1 MPMIQCPECGT
12 NIAAT
17 ARTCPYCGYVG
28 DDPAQPIGAQAV
40 YEPAPQ
46 LQFEIERWN
55 PRTDTMDTQRVDLA
69 PEDNRRI
76 WDALK
81 DWKHVQAMLPA
92 LAEAVL
98 AMARSEKQWVADIPK
113 YYAPEDN
120 RRIWD
125 ALKDW
130 KHVQAMLPALAE
142 AVLAMARSEKQWVAD
157 IPKYYEKLLDD
168 GQVFFRPDRNGQILP
183 HLALAEAVLAMARS
197 EKQWVADIPK
207 YYEKL
212 LDDGQVFFRPD
223 RNGQILPHLVGK
235 NGRIVKQARL
245 KEIVTMPE
253 LLPNLQHLETQTALA
268 MIMSQLENVQEQIAQ
283 IRGELQQDRLAKADA
298 AWDQLNQAHLETQTA
313 LAMIMSQLEN
323 VQEQIAQ
330 IRGELQQDRLAKADA
345 AWDQLNQALKIT
357 DGRRREQAVM
367 IAIGEE
373 QIAQIRGE
381 LQQDRLA
388 KADAAWDQ
396 LNQALKITDGR
407 RREQAVMIAIGAGTE
422 AKRTLMRHFAGCR
435 ALIEGNADQSEWQLI
450 LGDLFKGT
458 AKKEAIGAGTEAKRT
473 LMRHFAG
480 CRALI
485 EGNADQSEWQ
495 LILGDLFKGTAKK
508 ERGEIEARMA
518 YDDLDGILNCVRVET
533 AGHMAI
539 GDTDAARCSLKEFAT
554 FIETEQLDDR
564 DTILKIDSRL
574 PSAQKRPE
582 VVDEFDAIAQRTMQL
597 S

>member
-12 NIAAT
+12 HIAAT

-46 LQFEIERWN
+46 LLFEIERWN
-55 PRTDTMDTQRVDLA
+55 PRTDTMDTQRVDL
-69 PEDNRRI
+69 
-76 WDALK
+76 
-81 DWKHVQAMLPA
+81 
-92 LAEAVL
+92 
-98 AMARSEKQWVADIPK
+98 
-113 YYAPEDN
+113 APEDN

-183 HLALAEAVLAMARS
+183 HL
-197 EKQWVADIPK
+197 
-207 YYEKL
+207 
-212 LDDGQVFFRPD
+212 
-223 RNGQILPHLVGK
+223 VGK
-235 NGRIVKQARL
+235 NGRIVKQVRL

-253 LLPNLQHLETQTALA
+253 LLPNLQ
-268 MIMSQLENVQEQIAQ
+268 
-283 IRGELQQDRLAKADA
+283 
-298 AWDQLNQAHLETQTA
+298 HLETQTA

-367 IAIGEE
+367 IAIG
-373 QIAQIRGE
+373 
-381 LQQDRLA
+381 
-388 KADAAWDQ
+388 
-396 LNQALKITDGR
+396 
-407 RREQAVMIAIGAGTE
+407 
-422 AKRTLMRHFAGCR
+422 
-435 ALIEGNADQSEWQLI
+435 
-450 LGDLFKGT
+450 
-458 AKKEAIGAGTEAKRT
+458 AKRT

-539 GDTDAARCSLKEFAT
+539 GDTDAARRSLKEFAD
-554 FIETEQLDDR
+554 FIETEQLDNR
-564 DTILKIDSRL
+564 DTLLKIDSRL

-582 VVDEFDAIAQRTMQL
+582 IVDEFDAIAQRTMQL
-597 S
+597 SALTAGESVPKQLLEAYRPPQDDEDEKEDAIAETDEAAEPSVAVTVTNETIGVESYEKEEA

>member
-81 DWKHVQAMLPA
+81 DWKHVQAMLP
-92 LAEAVL
+92 
-98 AMARSEKQWVADIPK
+98 
-113 YYAPEDN
+113 
-120 RRIWD
+120 
-125 ALKDW
+125 
-130 KHVQAMLPALAE
+130 
-142 AVLAMARSEKQWVAD
+142 
-157 IPKYYEKLLDD
+157 
-168 GQVFFRPDRNGQILP
+168 
-183 HLALAEAVLAMARS
+183 ALAEAVLAMARS

-298 AWDQLNQAHLETQTA
+298 AWDQLNQA
-313 LAMIMSQLEN
+313 
-323 VQEQIAQ
+323 
-330 IRGELQQDRLAKADA
+330 
-345 AWDQLNQALKIT
+345 LKIT
-357 DGRRREQAVM
+357 DGRRREQAVI
-367 IAIGEE
+367 IAIG
-373 QIAQIRGE
+373 
-381 LQQDRLA
+381 
-388 KADAAWDQ
+388 
-396 LNQALKITDGR
+396 T
-407 RREQAVMIAIGAGTE
+407 GTE
-422 AKRTLMRHFAGCR
+422 AKHTLMRHFASCLH
-435 ALIEGNADQSEWQLI
+435 LIEGNADQNEARLI
-450 LGDLFKGT
+450 IGDIFKG
-458 AKKEAIGAGTEAKRT
+458 KS
-473 LMRHFAG
+473 
-480 CRALI
+480 
-485 EGNADQSEWQ
+485 N
-495 LILGDLFKGTAKK
+495 K

-518 YDDLDGILNCVRVET
+518 YDDLVGILNCVRVET
-533 AGHMAI
+533 EGHMAI
-539 GDTDAARCSLKEFAT
+539 GDTEAARRSLKEFAT
-554 FIETEQLDDR
+554 FIETEQLNDR

-597 S
+597 SALTAGESVPKQLLEAYRPLQDDEDKKEDAIAETDEAAEPSVAVTVTSETIGVESYEKEEA

>member
-12 NIAAT
+12 HIAAT

-55 PRTDTMDTQRVDLA
+55 SRTDTMDTQRVDL
-69 PEDNRRI
+69 
-76 WDALK
+76 
-81 DWKHVQAMLPA
+81 
-92 LAEAVL
+92 
-98 AMARSEKQWVADIPK
+98 
-113 YYAPEDN
+113 APEDN

-183 HLALAEAVLAMARS
+183 HL
-197 EKQWVADIPK
+197 
-207 YYEKL
+207 
-212 LDDGQVFFRPD
+212 
-223 RNGQILPHLVGK
+223 VGK
-235 NGRIVKQARL
+235 NGRIVKQVRL

-298 AWDQLNQAHLETQTA
+298 AWDQLNQA
-313 LAMIMSQLEN
+313 
-323 VQEQIAQ
+323 
-330 IRGELQQDRLAKADA
+330 
-345 AWDQLNQALKIT
+345 LKIT
-357 DGRRREQAVM
+357 DGRRREQAVI
-367 IAIGEE
+367 IAIG
-373 QIAQIRGE
+373 
-381 LQQDRLA
+381 
-388 KADAAWDQ
+388 
-396 LNQALKITDGR
+396 T
-407 RREQAVMIAIGAGTE
+407 GTE
-422 AKRTLMRHFAGCR
+422 AKHTLMRHFASCLH
-435 ALIEGNADQSEWQLI
+435 LIEGNADQNEARLI
-450 LGDLFKGT
+450 IGDIFKG
-458 AKKEAIGAGTEAKRT
+458 KS
-473 LMRHFAG
+473 
-480 CRALI
+480 
-485 EGNADQSEWQ
+485 N
-495 LILGDLFKGTAKK
+495 K

-518 YDDLDGILNCVRVET
+518 YDDLVGILNCVRVET
-533 AGHMAI
+533 EGHMAI
-539 GDTDAARCSLKEFAT
+539 GDTEAARRSLKEFAT

-597 S
+597 SALTAGESVPKQLLEAYRPPQDDEDEKEDAIAETDEAAEPSVAVTVTGETIGVESYEKEEA

>member
-12 NIAAT
+12 HIAAT

-113 YYAPEDN
+113 YY
-120 RRIWD
+120 
-125 ALKDW
+125 
-130 KHVQAMLPALAE
+130 
-142 AVLAMARSEKQWVAD
+142 
-157 IPKYYEKLLDD
+157 
-168 GQVFFRPDRNGQILP
+168 
-183 HLALAEAVLAMARS
+183 
-197 EKQWVADIPK
+197 
-207 YYEKL
+207 EKL

-235 NGRIVKQARL
+235 NGRIVKQVRL

-253 LLPNLQHLETQTALA
+253 LLPNLQ
-268 MIMSQLENVQEQIAQ
+268 
-283 IRGELQQDRLAKADA
+283 
-298 AWDQLNQAHLETQTA
+298 HLETQTA

-367 IAIGEE
+367 IAIG
-373 QIAQIRGE
+373 
-381 LQQDRLA
+381 
-388 KADAAWDQ
+388 
-396 LNQALKITDGR
+396 
-407 RREQAVMIAIGAGTE
+407 AGTE
-422 AKRTLMRHFAGCR
+422 AKRTLMRHFAGCLH
-435 ALIEGNADQSEWQLI
+435 LIEGNADQNEARLI
-450 LGDLFKGT
+450 IGDIFKG
-458 AKKEAIGAGTEAKRT
+458 KS
-473 LMRHFAG
+473 
-480 CRALI
+480 
-485 EGNADQSEWQ
+485 N
-495 LILGDLFKGTAKK
+495 K

-518 YDDLDGILNCVRVET
+518 YDDLVGILNCVRVET
-533 AGHMAI
+533 EGHMAI
-539 GDTDAARCSLKEFAT
+539 GDTEAARCSLKEFAT
-554 FIETEQLDDR
+554 FIETEQLNDR
-564 DTILKIDSRL
+564 NTILKIDSRL

-582 VVDEFDAIAQRTMQL
+582 VVDEFYAIAQRTMQL
-597 S
+597 SALTAGESVPKQLLEAYRPPQDDEDEKEDAIAETDEAAEPSVAVTVTGETIGVESYEKEEA

>member
-12 NIAAT
+12 HIAAT

-113 YYAPEDN
+113 YY
-120 RRIWD
+120 
-125 ALKDW
+125 
-130 KHVQAMLPALAE
+130 
-142 AVLAMARSEKQWVAD
+142 
-157 IPKYYEKLLDD
+157 
-168 GQVFFRPDRNGQILP
+168 
-183 HLALAEAVLAMARS
+183 
-197 EKQWVADIPK
+197 
-207 YYEKL
+207 EKL

-235 NGRIVKQARL
+235 NGRIVKQVRL
-245 KEIVTMPE
+245 REIVTMPE

-298 AWDQLNQAHLETQTA
+298 AWDQLNQA
-313 LAMIMSQLEN
+313 
-323 VQEQIAQ
+323 
-330 IRGELQQDRLAKADA
+330 
-345 AWDQLNQALKIT
+345 LKIT
-357 DGRRREQAVM
+357 DGRRREQAVI
-367 IAIGEE
+367 IAIG
-373 QIAQIRGE
+373 
-381 LQQDRLA
+381 
-388 KADAAWDQ
+388 
-396 LNQALKITDGR
+396 TS
-407 RREQAVMIAIGAGTE
+407 TE
-422 AKRTLMRHFAGCR
+422 AKHTLMRHFASCLH
-435 ALIEGNADQSEWQLI
+435 LIEGNAGQNEARLI
-450 LGDLFKGT
+450 IGDIFKG
-458 AKKEAIGAGTEAKRT
+458 KS
-473 LMRHFAG
+473 
-480 CRALI
+480 
-485 EGNADQSEWQ
+485 N
-495 LILGDLFKGTAKK
+495 K

-518 YDDLDGILNCVRVET
+518 YDDLVGILNCVRVET
-533 AGHMAI
+533 EGHMAI
-539 GDTDAARCSLKEFAT
+539 GDTEAARCSLKEFAT

-597 S
+597 SALTAGESVPKQLLEAYRPPQDDEDEKEDAIAETDEAAESSVAVTVTGETIGVESYEKEEA

>member
-12 NIAAT
+12 HIAAT

-113 YYAPEDN
+113 YY
-120 RRIWD
+120 
-125 ALKDW
+125 
-130 KHVQAMLPALAE
+130 
-142 AVLAMARSEKQWVAD
+142 
-157 IPKYYEKLLDD
+157 
-168 GQVFFRPDRNGQILP
+168 
-183 HLALAEAVLAMARS
+183 
-197 EKQWVADIPK
+197 
-207 YYEKL
+207 EKL

-235 NGRIVKQARL
+235 NGRIVKQVRL
-245 KEIVTMPE
+245 KEIISMPE
-253 LLPNLQHLETQTALA
+253 LLPNLQHLETQA
-268 MIMSQLENVQEQIAQ
+268 
-283 IRGELQQDRLAKADA
+283 
-298 AWDQLNQAHLETQTA
+298 A

-357 DGRRREQAVM
+357 DGRRREQA
-367 IAIGEE
+367 I
-373 QIAQIRGE
+373 
-381 LQQDRLA
+381 
-388 KADAAWDQ
+388 
-396 LNQALKITDGR
+396 
-407 RREQAVMIAIGAGTE
+407 MIAIGAGTE
-422 AKRTLMRHFAGCR
+422 AKRALMRHLHGC
-435 ALIEGNADQSEWQLI
+435 LNVIEGNADQNEAQLI
-450 LGDLFKGT
+450 FGDLLKG
-458 AKKEAIGAGTEAKRT
+458 K
-473 LMRHFAG
+473 
-480 CRALI
+480 
-485 EGNADQSEWQ
+485 S
-495 LILGDLFKGTAKK
+495 KK
-508 ERGEIEARMA
+508 ERGKIEARMA
-518 YDDLDGILNCVRVET
+518 YDDIAGILNGVRVET
-533 AGHMAI
+533 AGHMAL
-539 GDTDAARCSLKEFAT
+539 GDTDAARRAMKEFAF

-564 DTILKIDSRL
+564 DTILRIDSRL
-574 PSAQKRPE
+574 PVEEKRPDI
-582 VVDEFDAIAQRTMQL
+582 VDEFDAIAQRTIQL
-597 S
+597 GALSAGQSIPEQLLVAYRPPQDGKDDYSEKDDIETRASTDDVEDTVEAADIEPYKEEA